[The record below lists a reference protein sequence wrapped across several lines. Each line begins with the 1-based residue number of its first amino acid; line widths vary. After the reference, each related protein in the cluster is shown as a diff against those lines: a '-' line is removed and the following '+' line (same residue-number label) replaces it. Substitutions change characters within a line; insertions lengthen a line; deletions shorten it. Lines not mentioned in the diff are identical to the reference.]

1 MITLIAATVYLT
13 CAVLEAGFA
22 YAYLQNEYPEMAYR
36 HRRFDTGFALVGG
49 LLGPAGLASTLIMR
63 WYRFGWKIPGTK

>member
-22 YAYLQNEYPEMAYR
+22 YAYLQNKYPEMASKD
-36 HRRFDTGFALVGG
+36 RRFDTIIALVTG
-49 LLGPAGLASTLIMR
+49 LMGPAGLASTLVMR